1 MKTCLVV
8 DDSAVIR
15 KVAKRILEALKLN
28 VIEAEGGAQAIVAC
42 ERQIP
47 DIAIVDAFMTDM
59 DGYEV
64 VRNLRRMPDGGQAKV
79 LVSVVES
86 DVGTIAKVLHA
97 GADTYLMKPFT
108 SESIREK
115 LEEVGILPRP
125 AADVAA

>member
-15 KVAKRILEALKLN
+15 KVAKRILEGMKLS
-28 VIEAEGGAQAIVAC
+28 VIEAEDGAQAIAAC

-47 DIAIVDAFMTDM
+47 DVAIVDAFMAEM

-64 VRNLRRMPDGGQAKV
+64 VRSLRRMPDGGQAKI
-79 LVSVVES
+79 LVSIVES

-97 GADTYLMKPFT
+97 GGDTFLMKPFT
-108 SESIREK
+108 SELLREK
-115 LEEVGILPRP
+115 LEEVGILEPLT
-125 AADVAA
+125 ADVAA

>member
-15 KVAKRILEALKLN
+15 KVAKRILEGMKLI
-28 VIEAEGGAQAIVAC
+28 VIEAEDGAQAITAC

-47 DIAIVDAFMTDM
+47 DVAIVDAFMTDM

-64 VRNLRRMPDGGQAKV
+64 VRSLRRMPDGGQAKV
-79 LVSVVES
+79 LISVVES

-108 SESIREK
+108 SESLREK
-115 LEEVGILPRP
+115 LEEVGILEPP

>member
-15 KVAKRILEALKLN
+15 KVAKRILEGMKLI
-28 VIEAEGGAQAIVAC
+28 VIEAEDGAQAITAC

-47 DIAIVDAFMTDM
+47 DVAIVDAFMTDM

-64 VRNLRRMPDGGQAKV
+64 VRSLRRMPDGGQAKV
-79 LVSVVES
+79 MISVVES

-108 SESIREK
+108 SESLREK
-115 LEEVGILPRP
+115 LEEVGILEPP